1 MSRENGQSIEE
12 LVELILDDYQ
22 RSLHGDYSGA
32 TSIQSVHSLPPE
44 AEERVRRGKA
54 CLAALHE
61 LAKDRS
67 ATKGKSRPTGTRSLP
82 RMIGRFE
89 IRAELGIGGFAS
101 FTKPTIR

>member
-1 MSRENGQSIEE
+1 MSQENGQSIEE

-67 ATKGKSRPTGTRSLP
+67 ATKGKSRPTGT
-82 RMIGRFE
+82 
-89 IRAELGIGGFAS
+89 
-101 FTKPTIR
+101 